1 MSMKVQLPLRYTRA
15 GKRLPLACL
24 LVSLLLFLASN
35 SVAQDSVVEKR
46 EKSWSFNGYVKD
58 MQTVII
64 HKIDEPW
71 ITDNLIHNR
80 LNFKWSISKSFT
92 FCLEERNRFYWGD
105 LIAVSPQYPGFIAYD
120 NGLINMS
127 WNIFDGKSYVL
138 NVAIDRLWLDY
149 TKNKF
154 QVTLGRQRINWSQ
167 TNVWNPNDIFNTYSY
182 FDFDYEEKPGSD
194 AVRLQY
200 FTSPSS
206 KAEIAVKADK
216 DNKITAAG
224 LYRFNRWKYDFQG
237 LAGVYTQSDLVL
249 GLGWAGQIAKGGFKG
264 EICWFQ
270 PLKHF
275 GDTTGV
281 FLSSIEYDYTFR
293 NSIFIQFEGFYN
305 SNPINSVNVLVNQFN
320 PGLLNAKNPFLN
332 GYSIF
337 GTISYPATPLI
348 SISLAGIYNPSNKM
362 YFIIPTFTFSLMNN
376 LDLSLIAQSFQSYDP
391 VTVSSSQTSVFIRL
405 KGSF

>member
-1 MSMKVQLPLRYTRA
+1 MSMKSQLPLRYTRA

-46 EKSWSFNGYVKD
+46 EKRWSFNGYVKD

-293 NSIFIQFEGFYN
+293 NSIFIQFESFYN